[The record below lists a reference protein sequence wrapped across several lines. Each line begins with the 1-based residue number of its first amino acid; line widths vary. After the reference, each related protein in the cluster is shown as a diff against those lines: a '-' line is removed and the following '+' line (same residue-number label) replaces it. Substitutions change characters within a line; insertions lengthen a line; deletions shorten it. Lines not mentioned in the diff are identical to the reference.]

1 MSASDPRTEIV
12 ALLSSAFDLAEANA
26 GDLQQTMTAVSHAC
40 RMGLDAITGTVPG
53 GPVLASFGEPG
64 KRRQKWIIHYQD
76 AEVGSVVYD
85 SALYG
90 DAEAELLARD
100 HYARASVQWNC
111 TLLKIATL
119 DASDEERHRVRA
131 EALERSLRN
140 LRGLVVDDCHP
151 DAPAALAEADAVLG
165 AGVGS

>member
-12 ALLSSAFDLAEANA
+12 ALLSSAFDLANTNTD
-26 GDLQQTMTAVSHAC
+26 DLNTAMTAVAHAC
-40 RMGLDAITGTVPG
+40 RMGLDAITGATAG
-53 GPVLASFGEPG
+53 GPVFASFGEPD

-85 SALYG
+85 AALYG

-111 TLLKIATL
+111 TLLRIATL
-119 DASDEERHRVRA
+119 DASDEERHRVRS
-131 EALERSLRN
+131 EALERSLRA

-151 DAPAALAEADAVLG
+151 DAAAALADADALLA
-165 AGVGS
+165 AGGRS

>member
-1 MSASDPRTEIV
+1 MSEVEVRTEIV
-12 ALLSSAFDLAEANA
+12 TLLSSAFDLAGANT

-40 RMGLDAITGTVPG
+40 RMALDAITGTDTD

-85 SALYG
+85 AALYG

-111 TLLKIATL
+111 TLLRIATL
-119 DASDEERHRVRA
+119 DADDEERHRIRA
-131 EALERSLRN
+131 EALERSLRA
-140 LRGLVVDDCHP
+140 LRGLIADGCHP
-151 DAPAALAEADAVLG
+151 DASAALAEADALLAAKG
-165 AGVGS
+165 RS